1 MNCKHEMFAAHC
13 ADCNGATVR
22 KPYARRNWAAMKT
35 QLVAML
41 SNSDGMTLHE
51 IASILGVST
60 DTAYSVVV
68 RVRRDQAKA
77 GTVYLVCNPQGK
89 AQPWLYEYTGIV
101 TVINGYNTRRRAT
114 TASHAESTADGMQVE
129 VRHHK
134 GRRTSEANDL
144 REQYGFMRAFGT
156 MVREHAEASL

>member
-1 MNCKHEMFAAHC
+1 MNCKHEIESAHC
-13 ADCNGATVR
+13 ADCNDAAIR
-22 KPYARRNWAAMKT
+22 KPYARYDWDAMKT
-35 QLVAML
+35 QLVEEL
-41 SNSDGMTLHE
+41 SDSDGMTIYE
-51 IASILGVST
+51 IADMLGVST
-60 DTAYSVVV
+60 GTAYSVVV

-77 GTVYLVCNPQGK
+77 GTVYLVCRPAGK
-89 AQPWLYEYTGIV
+89 MWLYEYTGIV

-156 MVREHAEASL
+156 MVREHAEAAL

>member
-1 MNCKHEMFAAHC
+1 MNCKHEIESAHC
-13 ADCNGATVR
+13 AECNMPRVKHYTH
-22 KPYARRNWAAMKT
+22 RNWEALKT
-35 QLVAML
+35 QLVEEL
-41 SNSDGMTLHE
+41 SDSDGMTIYE
-51 IASILGVST
+51 IAGVLEVPVQV
-60 DTAYSVVV
+60 AREVVV

-77 GTVYLVCNPQGK
+77 GTVYLVCNPQSKG
-89 AQPWLYEYTGIV
+89 QPWLYEYTGIV

-156 MVREHAEASL
+156 MVREHAEAAL